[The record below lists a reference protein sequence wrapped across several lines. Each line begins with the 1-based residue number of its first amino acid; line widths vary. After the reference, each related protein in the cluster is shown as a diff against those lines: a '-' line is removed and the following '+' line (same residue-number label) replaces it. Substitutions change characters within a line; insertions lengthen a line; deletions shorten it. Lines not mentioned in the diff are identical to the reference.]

1 MPDDSFF
8 GKALKQAVD
17 NGEVPMTRI
26 DDMVVRILYPMF
38 TMGLF
43 DNPQTGNLSVDARS
57 AAHTEL
63 ARRLAEV
70 STVLVQNN
78 ANTLP
83 MRGYTTIAVIGDDAS
98 KNPIATGE
106 GSGYVIPPYIVTPL
120 QGITRR
126 AGPNVTVTYADSS
139 SVQQAVNNAKAAQIA
154 VVFVATTSSE
164 GTDRPDLGLGAAQ
177 DQLVAAV
184 AAAQPNTVVVI
195 HHPGAVLM
203 PWATSVRSIV
213 CAFLPGQEDGNAIA
227 ATLYGDI
234 NPSGKLPVTFPMTN
248 DQIPVNTK
256 IQYPGIN
263 GETEYLERLLVGYR
277 WYDAKNVAPLFP
289 FGHGLSY
296 TTFAYSNLQIVGSLA
311 KGITISI
318 NVTNSGDIAGHEVAQ
333 LYLGFPSSAG
343 EPPSVLRGFKKHHLH
358 PGQTKVAKFTLI
370 ERDVSIWDVDSSAW
384 SVVSGTFNVMVGSSS
399 RDIRAKGTFKI

>member
-1 MPDDSFF
+1 
-8 GKALKQAVD
+8 
-17 NGEVPMTRI
+17 
-26 DDMVVRILYPMF
+26 
-38 TMGLF
+38 
-43 DNPQTGNLSVDARS
+43 
-57 AAHTEL
+57 
-63 ARRLAEV
+63 
-70 STVLVQNN
+70 
-78 ANTLP
+78 
-83 MRGYTTIAVIGDDAS
+83 
-98 KNPIATGE
+98 
-106 GSGYVIPPYIVTPL
+106 
-120 QGITRR
+120 
-126 AGPNVTVTYADSS
+126 
-139 SVQQAVNNAKAAQIA
+139 
-154 VVFVATTSSE
+154 
-164 GTDRPDLGLGAAQ
+164 
-177 DQLVAAV
+177 
-184 AAAQPNTVVVI
+184 VI